1 MRDPKTGKHILP
13 QNLCINC
20 GMRPKAY
27 DGDYCRKCED
37 DRSHGH
43 RQEARICPYCG
54 AVKIDKNPSHTYYC
68 RRRRGIG

>member
-1 MRDPKTGKHILP
+1 MAHVFISYARDNEQVIQRLSDELTR
-13 QNLCINC
+13 C
-20 GMRPKAY
+20 GV
-27 DGDYCRKCED
+27 EVWLSVD

-43 RQEARICPYCG
+43 RQKARTCPYCG